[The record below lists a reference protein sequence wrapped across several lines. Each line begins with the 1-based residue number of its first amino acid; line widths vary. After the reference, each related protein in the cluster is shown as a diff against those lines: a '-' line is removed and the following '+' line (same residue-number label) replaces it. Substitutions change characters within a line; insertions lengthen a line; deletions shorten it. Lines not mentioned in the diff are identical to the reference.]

1 MPGFKQSKKTMTSGA
16 MINIK
21 KEGLHMHIL
30 VFITSFVIMSIM
42 AAFDND
48 WSGIIFIG
56 KVIGFIAFLIVFGLI
71 FCQK

>member
-1 MPGFKQSKKTMTSGA
+1 
-16 MINIK
+16 
-21 KEGLHMHIL
+21 MHIL